1 MITGCLVAILVFLLI
16 LAVIVVA
23 FDFTIWLLGVLLVS
37 GVLSIIVK
45 AIILAII
52 IVAIPAIVIKFFKK

>member
-1 MITGCLVAILVFLLI
+1 MITGCLVAILIFLLI

-37 GVLSIIVK
+37 RVLSIIVK
-45 AIILAII
+45 AIILALIIVTIPTII
-52 IVAIPAIVIKFFKK
+52 IKFIKK

>member
-1 MITGCLVAILVFLLI
+1 MITGCLVAILIFLLI

-23 FDFTIWLLGVLLVS
+23 FDFTIWLLGILLVS

-45 AIILAII
+45 AIILALI
-52 IVAIPAIVIKFFKK
+52 IVAIPTIIIKFIKK